1 MDFHIFLT
9 DYQPLKNRSNAISG
23 NPTWKTSVIVAALSH
38 LRIPVSTKR
47 TCKKHAADF
56 SDHPGSRSAR
66 FAYHPKYPTVLLNS
80 APSSRIMGFW
90 LFLVL
95 KVHGINQKVTW
106 ASRQE
111 SDLPPTPLPS
121 QQIYGVPK
129 GANAVPFLAPQ
140 ISITPLS
147 WVVQLQVWTSSL
159 LLLPFPIKVYEL
171 YW

>member
-111 SDLPPTPLPS
+111 SDLPQPPYPANKSMGFPKVQMLCPSWLPRFPSPLWA
-121 QQIYGVPK
+121 G
-129 GANAVPFLAPQ
+129 
-140 ISITPLS
+140 LS
-147 WVVQLQVWTSSL
+147 NYKFGPVLSCFS
-159 LLLPFPIKVYEL
+159 PFP
-171 YW
+171 